1 MNLDIA
7 HLIININRNNNT
19 INWDAVSAIG
29 TCFAAFATFLACVI
43 ALWQTKYANYKKLK
57 LKFYDDAYSV
67 TSDQNICHFININ
80 VCNIGNR
87 KITIKELSIPLKN
100 RKKLILFVN
109 QTKFLPTKLPQTLD
123 IEESIDL
130 YFEYDLLLANLQNAV
145 KQKQLDINSKITF
158 IVKDNS
164 EKYFSIKSKKK
175 IKDYL
180 ESSKITKEGGDDL

>member
-1 MNLDIA
+1 M
-7 HLIININRNNNT
+7 
-19 INWDAVSAIG
+19 
-29 TCFAAFATFLACVI
+29 
-43 ALWQTKYANYKKLK
+43 WQTKYANYKKLK

-130 YFEYDLLLANLQNAV
+130 YFKYDLLLANLQNAV

-180 ESSKITKEGGDDL
+180 KSSKITEEGRNDL